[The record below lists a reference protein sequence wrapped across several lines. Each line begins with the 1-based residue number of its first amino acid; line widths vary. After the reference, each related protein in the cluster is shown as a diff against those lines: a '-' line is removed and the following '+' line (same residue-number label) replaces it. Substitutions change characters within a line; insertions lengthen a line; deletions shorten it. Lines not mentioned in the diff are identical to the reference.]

1 LLRPRGRRR
10 RWRWQEQ
17 LQPLIRNPLQID
29 GLSSPVIF
37 SALSVGEK
45 NQFGKGNYAIA
56 RELRV
61 NDRIRAREVLVI
73 DDEGVRLGTMPVQQ
87 ALDIAR
93 ERELDLVEVAPTAV
107 PPVCRLLD
115 YGKFKYEQAKKERET
130 RKTQHASVLREIR
143 MRPKI
148 DSHDLEM
155 KARNAEK
162 FLKSGDKVK
171 VTVMFRGREMVHPEI
186 GRAILDRVAEQLKE
200 VSVIERPPNMEG
212 RFLSAILA
220 PGHVKTRE
228 AEAAPEPA
236 PAE

>member
-1 LLRPRGRRR
+1 
-10 RWRWQEQ
+10 
-17 LQPLIRNPLQID
+17 
-29 GLSSPVIF
+29 
-37 SALSVGEK
+37 
-45 NQFGKGNYAIA
+45 
-56 RELRV
+56 
-61 NDRIRAREVLVI
+61 
-73 DDEGVRLGTMPVQQ
+73 MPVQQ
-87 ALDIAR
+87 ALDIAQ

-148 DSHDLEM
+148 DSHDLQM

-186 GRAILDRVAEQLKE
+186 GRAILEQVADQLKD
-200 VSVIERPPNMEG
+200 VSVVERPPNMEG

-220 PGHVKTRE
+220 PGHIKAARE
-228 AEAAPEPA
+228 GGESAESESSAAE
-236 PAE
+236 

>member
-1 LLRPRGRRR
+1 
-10 RWRWQEQ
+10 
-17 LQPLIRNPLQID
+17 
-29 GLSSPVIF
+29 
-37 SALSVGEK
+37 
-45 NQFGKGNYAIA
+45 
-56 RELRV
+56 
-61 NDRIRAREVLVI
+61 
-73 DDEGVRLGTMPVQQ
+73 MPVPQ
-87 ALDIAR
+87 ALEIAR

-148 DSHDLEM
+148 DSHDLQM

-186 GRAILDRVAEQLKE
+186 GRAILDQVADQLKD
-200 VSVIERPPNMEG
+200 VSVVERPPNMEG

-220 PGHVKTRE
+220 PGHVKATKE
-228 AEAAPEPA
+228 AEETPSS
-236 PAE
+236 AE

>member
-1 LLRPRGRRR
+1 
-10 RWRWQEQ
+10 
-17 LQPLIRNPLQID
+17 
-29 GLSSPVIF
+29 
-37 SALSVGEK
+37 
-45 NQFGKGNYAIA
+45 
-56 RELRV
+56 
-61 NDRIRAREVLVI
+61 
-73 DDEGVRLGTMPVQQ
+73 MQ
-87 ALDIAR
+87 ALEIAR

-148 DSHDLEM
+148 DSHDLQM

-220 PGHVKTRE
+220 PGHVKTTKD
-228 AEAAPEPA
+228 AEADADADAEPA
-236 PAE
+236 AAE

>member
-1 LLRPRGRRR
+1 
-10 RWRWQEQ
+10 
-17 LQPLIRNPLQID
+17 
-29 GLSSPVIF
+29 
-37 SALSVGEK
+37 
-45 NQFGKGNYAIA
+45 
-56 RELRV
+56 
-61 NDRIRAREVLVI
+61 
-73 DDEGVRLGTMPVQQ
+73 MPVQQ
-87 ALDIAR
+87 ALDIAA

-107 PPVCRLLD
+107 PPVCRFLD
-115 YGKFKYEQAKKERET
+115 YGKFKYEQAKKDRET
-130 RKTQHASVLREIR
+130 RKSQHASVLREIR

-162 FLKSGDKVK
+162 FLKGGDKVK

-220 PGHVKTRE
+220 PGHVKAKET
-228 AEAAPEPA
+228 AEATEPA
-236 PAE
+236 AAE